1 MSIDPYEWDVCS
13 LAKHAEAL
21 AAERD
26 AAIAELEQWRGL
38 SDVGTLHA
46 NLLRGRPARLP
57 RHLLLHLLGDG
68 EQRADDDRRLLRDE
82 VDRLRELIR
91 AHVRDDPGDTWGAL
105 LRAVGYDCE

>member
-26 AAIAELEQWRGL
+26 AAIAE
-38 SDVGTLHA
+38 
-46 NLLRGRPARLP
+46 
-57 RHLLLHLLGDG
+57 
-68 EQRADDDRRLLRDE
+68 RDS
-82 VDRLRELIR
+82 LRELIR
-91 AHVRDDPGDTWGAL
+91 AYVRDDSGDTWGAL